1 MTHISQYLNKPETLS
16 YWRNPTKED
25 IKFGHGA
32 IHYRDFEFEKC
43 FDSDGLLKVKAK
55 SIDDNLTY
63 YNCSYEWRV
72 ALKFKIQKI

>member
-1 MTHISQYLNKPETLS
+1 MTHISQYFNKPETLS

-43 FDSDGLLKVKAK
+43 FDENGFIKEKVK
-55 SIDDNLTY
+55 SIDDDLIYFNVYVDYLG
-63 YNCSYEWRV
+63 SR
-72 ALKFKIQKI
+72 KIHKI